1 MDAGP
6 LQPPAAAATTG
17 VGALSAPTARAD
29 LTSPHEVDLATDRLA
44 GQDLHDVLTA
54 LRGAAPLADTVFF
67 GQPAVVTTTHAL
79 GRAVLRDDDGI
90 PGAPTYTLSTAPLL
104 GNTFIDAHGD
114 EHHRIR
120 ALATPAFRSRAIERF
135 DAEALVDLADE
146 VLERVADRGTADLM
160 AEFAMVVP
168 YLAIARKLGLPPS
181 GEDDTRRWAQGLLSH
196 ALAPDL
202 AAQARADFDAFLGE
216 IVQARR
222 AAPRQDVLSGLVTAE
237 RNGRRFSDDDVLA
250 HVRLLFAVG
259 ATTTAHGIGNLL
271 SALLHR
277 PDVFASVA
285 AEESLR
291 DRAVA
296 EALRF
301 DPPVSVLPRVVT
313 TPTTVAGRELP
324 PHTFLLVGIA
334 AANRDPAVFTEPDAF
349 TPSRPPQEVLTFGNG
364 VKFCPGSHL
373 ATRELRVALDA
384 VVSRLGVPE
393 LVDEDGALPVG
404 GPLRAPER
412 LAVRWD
418 PVSR

>member
-1 MDAGP
+1 MDTGP
-6 LQPPAAAATTG
+6 LQPPAAAATAG

-29 LTSPHEVDLATDRLA
+29 LATPHQIDLATDRLA
-44 GQDLHDVLTA
+44 GQDLHDTLAA
-54 LRGAAPLADTVFF
+54 LRVAAPLADTVFF

-90 PGAPTYTLSTAPLL
+90 PGAPTYGLSTAPLL

-114 EHHRIR
+114 EHHRVR

-135 DAEALVDLADE
+135 DAGALVDLADA
-146 VLERVADRGTADLM
+146 VLDRVAERGAADLM
-160 AEFAMVVP
+160 ADFAMVVP

-202 AAQARADFDAFLGE
+202 AARARADFDAFLGE

-222 AAPRQDVLSGLVTAE
+222 SEPRQDVLSGLVTAE
-237 RNGRRFSDDDVLA
+237 RDGRRFSDDDVLA

-277 PDVFASVA
+277 PETFRA
-285 AEESLR
+285 AADDPSLR
-291 DRAVA
+291 DAVVA

-301 DPPVSVLPRVVT
+301 DPPVSVLPRVLT
-313 TPTTVAGRELP
+313 TPTTLAGRELP
-324 PHTFLLVGIA
+324 AHTFLLVGIA
-334 AANRDPAVFTEPDAF
+334 AANRDPDVFADPDAF
-349 TPSRPPQEVLTFGNG
+349 EAGRPQQEVLTFGNG

-373 ATRELRVALDA
+373 AIRELRVALDA
-384 VVSRLGVPE
+384 VLARLGVPE
-393 LVDEDGALPVG
+393 LVDDAGAVPVG

-412 LAVRWD
+412 LAVRWE